1 MSMDR
6 DRARASAADR
16 RRVGR
21 IVVRGEFGPLLGA
34 ALPECEIAVLS
45 GETHLTAQVRDEAEL
60 FGLLERLRD
69 FGAAL
74 VSVSIDP

>member
-1 MSMDR
+1 MDGDR
-6 DRARASAADR
+6 DRSHANPGDR

-45 GETHLTAQVRDEAEL
+45 GETHLTARVRDEAEL

-69 FGAAL
+69 RGAAL